1 MSTPTLPK
9 YQRKIRV
16 FYPLTKGS
24 MVLRTEAGWT
34 HNLEPEMSEDGSMF
48 EFTVASE
55 RPFLYFK
62 PCVVDG
68 GHVHWSAG
76 MNNLAVLSEPGTR
89 DIYPFFHSRQVG
101 AITSVLEFESALLGR
116 SHRVRV
122 YLPAGYEENTL
133 KRYPV
138 LYMHD
143 AKNLFFPE
151 EAFSGRDWQVEKTLD
166 LLEAMNV
173 IDRVIVVAVYAI
185 NREEEY
191 TKPGY
196 EKYGRSLVEEVKPII
211 DSRFRTLHA
220 PSHTGVMGSSL
231 GGVVSFYLA
240 WQWPQIFGRAV
251 CMSSTF
257 TMKDDLIE
265 RVINEPQKNIKI
277 YLDSGWPGDNYEVTL
292 SMCMALIERGYLFG
306 RDFFYFVFPHATHD
320 EASWGTR
327 CHLPLQLFS
336 GEAITATLHS
346 KSVLGVPDDKR

>member
-1 MSTPTLPK
+1 MSTSTRAK
-9 YQRKIRV
+9 YRRKIRV
-16 FYPLTKGS
+16 FYPLTNGS
-24 MVLRTEAGWT
+24 IVLRTEAAWD
-34 HNLEPEMSEDGSMF
+34 HDLEPEASADGTMF
-48 EFTVASE
+48 EFTVSSE

-62 PCVVDG
+62 PCLIDG
-68 GHVHWSAG
+68 GQVHWSAG
-76 MNNLAVLSEPGTR
+76 MNNLAVLSEPGPR

-101 AITSVLEFESALLGR
+101 AITPVLEFDSVLLER
-116 SHRVRV
+116 SHRLRV
-122 YLPAGYEENTL
+122 YLPAGYQENTL

-151 EAFSGRDWQVEKTLD
+151 EAFSGIDWQIDKTLD

-173 IDRVIVVAVYAI
+173 IDRVIVVAVYAV

-191 TKPGY
+191 TRPGY
-196 EKYGRSLVEEVKPII
+196 EKYGRSLVEEVKPLI
-211 DSRFRTLHA
+211 DARFRTLA
-220 PSHTGVMGSSL
+220 AAMHTGVMGSSL

-240 WQWPQIFGRAV
+240 WQWPEVFGRAI

-265 RVINEPQKNIKI
+265 RVMSEPRREIEV

-306 RDFFYFVFPHATHD
+306 CDFFYFVFPHATHD

-336 GEAITATLHS
+336 GEAITATRYHENGS
-346 KSVLGVPDDKR
+346 ATCAAS

>member
-1 MSTPTLPK
+1 MSTKTLAK
-9 YQRKIRV
+9 HRRRVRV

-24 MVLRTEAGWT
+24 MVLRTEADW
-34 HNLEPEMSEDGSMF
+34 HQDLEPETSEDGTMF

-62 PCVVDG
+62 PCVIDG
-68 GHVHWSAG
+68 DQVHWSAG

-101 AITSVLEFESALLGR
+101 AITSVLEFDSALLGR

-143 AKNLFFPE
+143 GKNLFFPE
-151 EAFSGRDWQVEKTLD
+151 EAFSGTDWQVDKTLD

-173 IDRVIVVAVYAI
+173 IDRVIVVALYAI
-185 NREEEY
+185 NRDEEY

-196 EKYGRSLVEEVKPII
+196 EKYGRSLVEEVKPFVEP
-211 DSRFRTLHA
+211 RFRTLHA

-231 GGVVSFYLA
+231 GGVVSFYVA
-240 WQWPQIFGRAV
+240 WQWPEVFGRVV
-251 CMSSTF
+251 CMSSAF

-265 RVINEPQKNIKI
+265 RVLNEPPRGTKV

-306 RDFFYFVFPHATHD
+306 RDFFYFVFPHATHN
-320 EASWGTR
+320 EASWGIR

-336 GEAITATLHS
+336 GEAITATVCS
-346 KSVLGVPDDKR
+346 QNAQGVADQKG

>member
-1 MSTPTLPK
+1 MSRSTSVK
-9 YQRKIRV
+9 YQRKVRV
-16 FYPLTKGS
+16 FYPLTSGKL
-24 MVLRTEAGWT
+24 VLRTEADWDR
-34 HNLEPEMSEDGSMF
+34 NLEPETSEAGTMY

-62 PCVVDG
+62 PCVIDG
-68 GHVHWSAG
+68 DRLHWSAG
-76 MNNLAVLSEPGTR
+76 MNNLAVMSEPGSR
-89 DIYPFFHSRQVG
+89 DIYPFFHSLQVG
-101 AITSVLEFESALLGR
+101 KITPVLEISSTVLEK

-122 YLPAGYEENTL
+122 YLPAGYEENSL

-143 AKNLFFPE
+143 AKNLFFPQ
-151 EAFSGRDWQVEKTLD
+151 EAFSGTDWQFDKTLD

-173 IDRVIVVAVYAI
+173 IDRVIVVAVYAT
-185 NREEEY
+185 NRNDEY
-191 TKPGY
+191 TMPGY
-196 EKYGRSLVEEVKPII
+196 EDYGRALVEEVKPYI
-211 DSRFRTLHA
+211 DGRFRTLRE
-220 PSHTGVMGSSL
+220 SSDTGVMGSSL

-240 WQWPQIFGRAV
+240 WQWPEVFGRAV

-265 RVINEPQKNIKI
+265 RVLSEPRREIKI

-292 SMCMALIERGYLFG
+292 SMCMALIERGYQFG

-320 EASWGTR
+320 ETSWGTR

-336 GEAITATLHS
+336 GEPITAMQHIRKALY
-346 KSVLGVPDDKR
+346 VAE

>member
-1 MSTPTLPK
+1 MPTSSIAN

-24 MVLRTEAGWT
+24 MVLRTESDWG
-34 HNLEPEMSEDGSMF
+34 HSLEPEANEDGTMF

-62 PCVVDG
+62 PCVIDADA
-68 GHVHWSAG
+68 VHWSAG
-76 MNNLAVLSEPGTR
+76 MNNLAVLSEPGSR

-101 AITSVLEFESALLGR
+101 AITSVLEFDSTLLGR
-116 SHRVRV
+116 SHRLRV

-138 LYMHD
+138 LYMQD
-143 AKNLFFPE
+143 ARNLFFPE
-151 EAFSGRDWQVEKTLD
+151 EAFLGTEWQVDETLD

-173 IDRVIVVAVYAI
+173 IDRVIVVGVYAE
-185 NREEEY
+185 NRDEEY

-196 EKYGRSLVEEVKPII
+196 EQYGRALVEEVKPFI
-211 DSRFRTLHA
+211 DERFRTLHA

-231 GGVVSFYLA
+231 GGVVSFFLA
-240 WQWPQIFGRAV
+240 WQWPEVFGRAV
-251 CMSSTF
+251 CMSSSF
-257 TMKDDLIE
+257 TKKDDLIE
-265 RVINEPQKNIKI
+265 RVINEPQRNIKV

-306 RDFFYFVFPHATHD
+306 RDFFYFVFPHASHNET
-320 EASWGTR
+320 SWGTR

-336 GEAITATLHS
+336 GEAIKATLHAR
-346 KSVLGVPDDKR
+346 SVLNR

>member
-1 MSTPTLPK
+1 
-9 YQRKIRV
+9 
-16 FYPLTKGS
+16 
-24 MVLRTEAGWT
+24 
-34 HNLEPEMSEDGSMF
+34 MF
-48 EFTVASE
+48 DFTVASE

-62 PCVVDG
+62 PCLIDG
-68 GHVHWSAG
+68 SGLHWSAG
-76 MNNLAVLSEPGTR
+76 MNNLAVLSEPGPR
-89 DIYPFFHSRQVG
+89 DIYPFFHSREVG
-101 AITSVLEFESALLGR
+101 AITSVLELDSALLER
-116 SHRVRV
+116 SQRLRV

-151 EAFSGRDWQVEKTLD
+151 EAFSGKDWQVDKTLD

-173 IDRVIVVAVYAI
+173 IDRVIVVAVYAV

-191 TKPGY
+191 TRPGY
-196 EKYGRSLVEEVKPII
+196 EKYGRSLVEEVKLLI
-211 DSRFRTLHA
+211 DARFRTLSA

-240 WQWPQIFGRAV
+240 WQWPEVFGRAV

-257 TMKDDLIE
+257 TLKDDLIE
-265 RVINEPQKNIKI
+265 RVLSEPQRDVKV
-277 YLDSGWPGDNYEVTL
+277 YLDSGWPGDNYEMTL
-292 SMCMALIERGYLFG
+292 SMCMALIERGYVFG
-306 RDFFYFVFPHATHD
+306 RDFFYFVFPNATHD

-336 GEAITATLHS
+336 GEAVTATLRSQVDHQ
-346 KSVLGVPDDKR
+346 KTNP